1 MNGIDSMTIDF
12 LTPTGGLIALA
23 VLVPIAA
30 FLAISRRAAR
40 VRRDLGLPEPPLRLR
55 LVPVAAVVVL
65 AGLVGLA
72 AAQPLLERSTTR
84 RVRSDAEVVMV
95 VDISRSMLARRDL
108 AGPARLERA
117 KAAAARLRA
126 SLPGVPVGIAS
137 LTNRV
142 LPHLFPSGD
151 EAVFRETLERAIDIE
166 RPPPGSSFFPVDQLS
181 LQNATNLSSL
191 EAVATQRFYSRTG
204 RHRLL
209 VVLTDGESSRVSA
222 SAVGRRL
229 READIETV
237 FVQFWAP
244 DERVYSNGR
253 PEPEYRPDPAARSIL
268 ERLAVATQGRVF
280 DESGLGAAEQRARQ
294 VIGDGPV
301 RVEKGESRRSLA
313 LAPYLAAAAFVPLAL
328 LLWRRD
334 R

>member
-1 MNGIDSMTIDF
+1 MTIDF
-12 LTPTGGLIALA
+12 LTPSGGLIALA

-40 VRRDLGLPEPPLRLR
+40 MRRDLGLSEPPLRFR
-55 LVPVAAVVVL
+55 LVPVAAVLGV
-65 AGLVGLA
+65 AGLLGLA

-84 RVRSDAEVVMV
+84 RVRSDAEVLMV
-95 VDISRSMLARRDL
+95 VDISRSMLAQRNL
-108 AGPARLERA
+108 AAPARLERA
-117 KAAAARLRA
+117 KETAALLRA

-142 LPHLFPSGD
+142 LPHLFPSAD
-151 EAVFRETLERAIDIE
+151 EAVFRATLERAIDIE
-166 RPPPGSSFFPVDQLS
+166 RPPPGSSLFPVDQLS
-181 LQNATNLSSL
+181 LRNATNLASL
-191 EAVATQRFYSRTG
+191 AAVASQRFYSQTA

-229 READIETV
+229 RGAAIETV
-237 FVQFWAP
+237 FIQFWAP
-244 DERVYSNGR
+244 DERVFSNGR
-253 PEPEYRPDPAARSIL
+253 PEPEYRSNPAARSIL
-268 ERLAVATQGRVF
+268 DRLAVATQGSVF
-280 DESGLGAAEQRARQ
+280 DEGDLEAAGRRARD

-301 RVEKGESRRSLA
+301 RVETGERRRTLM